1 MSDLFDAPATG
12 APRAGG
18 VSVADAAS
26 RDVLRGEVQDAVQ
39 GGVPGAG
46 VMAGMPGRGGA
57 GFGRGLAAVP
67 VAGLSGGGLGWP
79 MGLAPQRPADAD
91 PEDEDADDLDDDLDD
106 DEDDEDDDLDD
117 LDDDEDD
124 EDDDD
129 DFDDDDEDL
138 DDDLD
143 DDLMDLDDEYDND
156 DDDDRAPGRP
166 DYEND

>member
-1 MSDLFDAPATG
+1 MSDLFDAPETG

-18 VSVADAAS
+18 VSVAEAAS
-26 RDVLRGEVQDAVQ
+26 RDRVGIT
-39 GGVPGAG
+39 GGVTDRAGVGVAG
-46 VMAGMPGRGGA
+46 VMAA
-57 GFGRGLAAVP
+57 VLAAGGTA
-67 VAGLSGGGLGWP
+67 AGIRWP

-117 LDDDEDD
+117 LDDLDDD
-124 EDDDD
+124 EDEDEDD
-129 DFDDDDEDL
+129 DFDDEDEDL

-143 DDLMDLDDEYDND
+143 DDLVDLDDEYDTD

-166 DYEND
+166 DYENE

>member
-26 RDVLRGEVQDAVQ
+26 RDAVRDA
-39 GGVPGAG
+39 GLGALSGAG
-46 VMAGMPGRGGA
+46 VMTGISDDGET
-57 GFGRGLAAVP
+57 GFSGPAAVP
-67 VAGLSGGGLGWP
+67 AAHLAGSGLGW
-79 MGLAPQRPADAD
+79 GLAPQRPADAD
-91 PEDEDADDLDDDLDD
+91 PEDEDAEDLDDDLDD
-106 DEDDEDDDLDD
+106 DDDEDDDLDD
-117 LDDDEDD
+117 LDDDDD
-124 EDDDD
+124 EDEDD

-143 DDLMDLDDEYDND
+143 DDLVDLDDEYDND

-166 DYEND
+166 DYESE

>member
-26 RDVLRGEVQDAVQ
+26 RDAVPEGVL
-39 GGVPGAG
+39 GAG
-46 VMAGMPGRGGA
+46 VMTGMPDYRTT
-57 GFGRGLAAVP
+57 GFGRGLAAVRA
-67 VAGLSGGGLGWP
+67 AGLAGDGLGWP
-79 MGLAPQRPADAD
+79 GGLTPQRPADAD

-117 LDDDEDD
+117 LDDDDD

-129 DFDDDDEDL
+129 DFDDEDL

-143 DDLMDLDDEYDND
+143 DDLVDLDDEYDND

-166 DYEND
+166 DYESD

>member
-26 RDVLRGEVQDAVQ
+26 QDGVL
-39 GGVPGAG
+39 GAG
-46 VMAGMPGRGGA
+46 VMTGMPGQGGA
-57 GFGRGLAAVP
+57 GFGHGLGAVP
-67 VAGLSGGGLGWP
+67 VAGLSGGGPGWP

-143 DDLMDLDDEYDND
+143 DDLVDLDDEYDND

-166 DYEND
+166 DYESD

>member
-18 VSVADAAS
+18 VSAADAAS
-26 RDVLRGEVQDAVQ
+26 RDRVGMNTGVTERAGVGAAGAMVAVLAAGGTAA
-39 GGVPGAG
+39 GVP
-46 VMAGMPGRGGA
+46 
-57 GFGRGLAAVP
+57 
-67 VAGLSGGGLGWP
+67 WP

-117 LDDDEDD
+117 LDDDDD
-124 EDDDD
+124 EDDDEDD
-129 DFDDDDEDL
+129 DFDDEDEDL

-143 DDLMDLDDEYDND
+143 DDLVDLDDEYDTD
-156 DDDDRAPGRP
+156 DDDDRSPGRP

>member
-18 VSVADAAS
+18 VSVANAAS
-26 RDVLRGEVQDAVQ
+26 RDAVLDVV
-39 GGVPGAG
+39 VGAG
-46 VMAGMPGRGGA
+46 VVTADHGGA
-57 GFGRGLAAVP
+57 GFALGLAPVP
-67 VAGLSGGGLGWP
+67 SADWAPKGVVWP
-79 MGLAPQRPADAD
+79 TGLAPQRPADAD
-91 PEDEDADDLDDDLDD
+91 PEDEDADELDDDLDD

-117 LDDDEDD
+117 LDDDE

-143 DDLMDLDDEYDND
+143 DDLVDLDDEYDND

-166 DYEND
+166 DYESD

>member
-18 VSVADAAS
+18 VSVAEAAS
-26 RDVLRGEVQDAVQ
+26 RDRVGIT
-39 GGVPGAG
+39 GGVTDRAGLGVAGA
-46 VMAGMPGRGGA
+46 MAA
-57 GFGRGLAAVP
+57 VLAAGRTA
-67 VAGLSGGGLGWP
+67 AGIRWP

-117 LDDDEDD
+117 LDDDDD
-124 EDDDD
+124 EDDDEDD
-129 DFDDDDEDL
+129 DFDDEDEDL

-143 DDLMDLDDEYDND
+143 DDLVDLDDEYDTD

-166 DYEND
+166 DYENE

>member
-26 RDVLRGEVQDAVQ
+26 RDAVPEGLPEGVL
-39 GGVPGAG
+39 GAG
-46 VMAGMPGRGGA
+46 VMAGMPDHEGT

-67 VAGLSGGGLGWP
+67 AAGLAGDGLSWP
-79 MGLAPQRPADAD
+79 RGLAPPRPADAD
-91 PEDEDADDLDDDLDD
+91 PEDEDADDPDDDLDD

-129 DFDDDDEDL
+129 DFDDEDEDL

-143 DDLMDLDDEYDND
+143 DDLVDLDDEYDND

-166 DYEND
+166 DYESD